1 MSQAEEDLKF
11 GGGRLSGPART
22 FTFWR
27 RAAGVYGAY
36 KARQVQAAVLKRA
49 GWSADRLKEELW
61 GPHHEWAGAELY
73 DMAVT
78 LRGFYLKVDGG
89 RGERGGREAGG
100 DPTPNRRAR
109 AQRGRPAAA

>member
-78 LRGFYLKVDGG
+78 LRGFYLKVD
-89 RGERGGREAGG
+89 
-100 DPTPNRRAR
+100 
-109 AQRGRPAAA
+109 